1 MIMAKLKSAKGKKF
15 LFGLLAVFIIAAS
28 VVSRDHGGVIEQYN
42 IPLSEWT
49 TSMYVIQSSM
59 IFVYSLVF
67 TVLLA
72 IPLGIYFLGGEEQ
85 VEKIGPIILALS
97 VIESLIVFFVIQF
110 VSLILVRFNDQQV
123 KSEDDQSPVPP
134 CCRGMLLKY
143 RCVRPCPEPQSPPVS
158 APPNQE
164 SPFCRPFLYV
174 RHVFIN
180 AEFVAAFQ
188 PAKCCPRMASL

>member
-28 VVSRDHGGVIEQYN
+28 VVTRATIGGVIEQYNYN

-85 VEKIGPIILALS
+85 
-97 VIESLIVFFVIQF
+97 
-110 VSLILVRFNDQQV
+110 
-123 KSEDDQSPVPP
+123 
-134 CCRGMLLKY
+134 
-143 RCVRPCPEPQSPPVS
+143 
-158 APPNQE
+158 
-164 SPFCRPFLYV
+164 
-174 RHVFIN
+174 
-180 AEFVAAFQ
+180 
-188 PAKCCPRMASL
+188 

>member
-15 LFGLLAVFIIAAS
+15 LFGLLAVFIAAS
-28 VVSRDHGGVIEQYN
+28 VVTRATIGGVIEQYN

-85 VEKIGPIILALS
+85 
-97 VIESLIVFFVIQF
+97 
-110 VSLILVRFNDQQV
+110 
-123 KSEDDQSPVPP
+123 
-134 CCRGMLLKY
+134 
-143 RCVRPCPEPQSPPVS
+143 
-158 APPNQE
+158 
-164 SPFCRPFLYV
+164 
-174 RHVFIN
+174 
-180 AEFVAAFQ
+180 
-188 PAKCCPRMASL
+188 

>member
-15 LFGLLAVFIIAAS
+15 LFGFVGGFHYCGRRLWTRATI
-28 VVSRDHGGVIEQYN
+28 GGVIEQYN

-85 VEKIGPIILALS
+85 
-97 VIESLIVFFVIQF
+97 
-110 VSLILVRFNDQQV
+110 
-123 KSEDDQSPVPP
+123 
-134 CCRGMLLKY
+134 
-143 RCVRPCPEPQSPPVS
+143 
-158 APPNQE
+158 
-164 SPFCRPFLYV
+164 
-174 RHVFIN
+174 
-180 AEFVAAFQ
+180 
-188 PAKCCPRMASL
+188 

>member
-15 LFGLLAVFIIAAS
+15 LFGWLAVFIIAAS
-28 VVSRDHGGVIEQYN
+28 VVTRATIGGVIEQYN

-85 VEKIGPIILALS
+85 
-97 VIESLIVFFVIQF
+97 
-110 VSLILVRFNDQQV
+110 
-123 KSEDDQSPVPP
+123 
-134 CCRGMLLKY
+134 
-143 RCVRPCPEPQSPPVS
+143 
-158 APPNQE
+158 
-164 SPFCRPFLYV
+164 
-174 RHVFIN
+174 
-180 AEFVAAFQ
+180 
-188 PAKCCPRMASL
+188 

>member
-28 VVSRDHGGVIEQYN
+28 SVVTRATIGGVIEQYN

-85 VEKIGPIILALS
+85 
-97 VIESLIVFFVIQF
+97 
-110 VSLILVRFNDQQV
+110 
-123 KSEDDQSPVPP
+123 
-134 CCRGMLLKY
+134 
-143 RCVRPCPEPQSPPVS
+143 
-158 APPNQE
+158 
-164 SPFCRPFLYV
+164 
-174 RHVFIN
+174 
-180 AEFVAAFQ
+180 
-188 PAKCCPRMASL
+188 